1 MNVPV
6 RHVRAYVF
14 TVPITNLSCTHRLTA
29 LELARVKRRRDHG
42 HGLMGGVVVVVVLSL
57 FMYFCLFVRGS
68 HRNRKDM
75 RQ

>member
-14 TVPITNLSCTHRLTA
+14 TDPVTNLSCTHRLTA

-42 HGLMGGVVVVVVLSL
+42 HGLMGGVVVVVVVLVYVFLSL
-57 FMYFCLFVRGS
+57 CEGFA
-68 HRNRKDM
+68 
-75 RQ
+75 